1 MLAYYFPPHGGAGV
15 QRTVKFLKHLPQLG
29 YEPVVVTGPA
39 STTLEWAP
47 PDASMAEEIPA
58 RSRSSG
64 FPARNPRSPGG
75 FRGRAER
82 WLGSA
87 AGSRVGGW
95 TGCREPPRLA
105 SDADVIY
112 ASMSPFETA
121 TAASRIAAAAGKPWV
136 ADLRDPWALDEWTR
150 YPTALHRRLDLRR
163 MREALASASA
173 VILNT
178 PEAERAT
185 RAALPELAGRLA
197 TIPNGW
203 DADDFSEPVAP
214 RADGEPFRIAHVGY
228 VHDAPAGAG
237 SHGRRDARSGARR
250 GGLVTEAR
258 SVRFL
263 LEAVRRVRA
272 EGASRPIEVHLAG
285 PARTNVSEED
295 AGFVVDHGYVSHAEA
310 VALLRGSDLLFLP
323 MHDLADGERS
333 RTVPGKTY
341 EYLASGTPI
350 LAALPAGDA
359 RDLLT
364 GIPNAWLC
372 SPRDVGCM
380 VHAIREALDAPSSER
395 AVPAIA
401 AAYEREELTRR
412 LAGVFDRWSR
422 RTGRVG
428 GAPRSRPRE
437 RRGEPAGPRRG
448 DAHRGPLGH
457 RHPRGRRGDRVR
469 LRPRPRATRLPR
481 GVRPRGGRARVRRR
495 GRDPGAAGADGGA
508 RAAARRFPAA
518 RWRP

>member
-1 MLAYYFPPHGGAGV
+1 MTAYRLIADRADSRPPGCESYRGDGDLTGHPYASTVAKVLVLAYYFPPHGGAGV

-58 RSRSSG
+58 PVEVHRIPG
-64 FPARNPRSPGG
+64 PEPAVAGG

-82 WLGSA
+82 WLGVRSRFSRWWVDGLSR
-87 AGSRVGGW
+87 AGA
-95 TGCREPPRLA
+95 RLA
-105 SDADVIY
+105 SEADVIY

-150 YPTALHRRLDLRR
+150 YPTVLHRRLDLRR
-163 MREALASASA
+163 MREALESASA

-228 VHDAPAGAG
+228 VHDAPP
-237 SHGRRDARSGARR
+237 GRGFARAVRR
-250 GGLVTEAR
+250 SLGGETRGLVTEAR

-323 MHDLADGERS
+323 MHDLADDQRS

-359 RDLLT
+359 RDLVT
-364 GIPNAWLC
+364 GIPNAGLC

-380 VHAIREALDAPSSER
+380 VHGIRETLDAPSSER
-395 AVPAIA
+395 AMPAIA

-412 LAGVFDRWSR
+412 LAGVFDRLIAADGSR
-422 RTGRVG
+422 R
-428 GAPRSRPRE
+428 
-437 RRGEPAGPRRG
+437 RRTEVPSS
-448 DAHRGPLGH
+448 
-457 RHPRGRRGDRVR
+457 
-469 LRPRPRATRLPR
+469 
-481 GVRPRGGRARVRRR
+481 
-495 GRDPGAAGADGGA
+495 
-508 RAAARRFPAA
+508 
-518 RWRP
+518 